1 MVYNYSSIVLLDKEI
16 VHRAIST
23 FKYMVIEK
31 KMRHILDET
40 EHHMLQ

>member
-1 MVYNYSSIVLLDKEI
+1 MIYNYSSIVLLDKEI

-31 KMRHILDET
+31 KLKNILGEM